1 MAGSRRLLAPC
12 LLAALVLSLAS
23 HVFAAEPPPADK
35 SFNQG
40 LQAFKRGN
48 FEDAIA
54 SWTAAADAYER
65 QGKPRERMLALTHL
79 AEAYSAL
86 GRYRQASTTLGIAL
100 DLAERSGD
108 SARIASVLS
117 RLGNVH
123 RALGEPEVA
132 ERHLERGLR
141 LARERG
147 DRSLTAALL
156 NDLGNVLVTKK
167 RDAEAL
173 AAYRESAALA
183 EQAGRPTIVE
193 PPPTPGATSARCT
206 KKSIATTKR
215 SSSLGGPRSL
225 PSR

>member
-35 SFNQG
+35 SFNLG
-40 LQAFKRGN
+40 VQAFKRGS

-54 SWTAAADAYER
+54 SWTAAAEAYER
-65 QGKPRERMLALTHL
+65 LGKPRERMLALTHL

-86 GRYRQASTTLGIAL
+86 GRYLQAGTTLGIAL

-123 RALGEPEVA
+123 AALGEPAIPEC
-132 ERHLERGLR
+132 HLERGLR
-141 LARERG
+141 RARERG
-147 DRSLTAALL
+147 DRGLTAALL

-167 RDAEAL
+167 QDAEAL

-183 EQAGRPTIVE
+183 EQADR
-193 PPPTPGATSARCT
+193 
-206 KKSIATTKR
+206 R
-215 SSSLGGPRSL
+215 SPR
-225 PSR
+225 